1 MEFFTELEQIILKFM
16 WKHRRPQ
23 IAKTILNKKN
33 KAGGFM
39 LPDFKLYYKTTVIK
53 TAWYWLIN
61 RHIDQ
66 WNRIESPEMSPHLY
80 GKLIYNKGDKN
91 IQCGK
96 DSLFKKWCWKS
107 QKATYKSIKLEHS
120 LTPHTKINAN
130 WFKGLNIRCDTIIGK
145 TFFDINCSNIF
156 LENCS
161 NIFLDQSPKAK

>member
-80 GKLIYNKGDKN
+80 GLQEVCQDNTM
-91 IQCGK
+91 GK
-96 DSLFKKWCWKS
+96 
-107 QKATYKSIKLEHS
+107 E
-120 LTPHTKINAN
+120 
-130 WFKGLNIRCDTIIGK
+130 
-145 TFFDINCSNIF
+145 
-156 LENCS
+156 
-161 NIFLDQSPKAK
+161 